1 MEYLEIIEENLD
13 KIINELHEDIKKDT
27 TIYQFVDSDFTLEKL
42 FEIQKLLVKEYLSK
56 IKNNN
61 INEDQMLEFYNKI
74 DVVYPVIYKCMSS
87 LKNKI
92 LTYLSMYD
100 ISKEEII
107 EFGKKFDL
115 FNNLLAKIYIKK
127 DIHILQDLNESPFKK
142 YLMYKTHIEWL
153 NNIIKALEKDDLSIY
168 PLIDAKKCKFNNIL
182 NYPESL
188 MVCIDMNKCSYLHD
202 LHTLLHKSAN
212 SVYFLYLKG
221 EYIQAYLVFKEFK
234 EQSLKFIAT
243 INELYFI
250 AYSDLE
256 NAFFNFLTL
265 VNKHKNYYVSLIDF
279 RNLKSLNSIY
289 GKDNITKAI
298 NIIEKKL
305 KDFLFPKQDKCF
317 FIRGITANFYF
328 YACDI
333 SEEEFY
339 SLMKEID
346 DLINKEILIEDLK
359 IKMDYIIVSILIK
372 IDDLNLSSDDI
383 VKVLI
388 YLKERA
394 KKENKK
400 LYFVIQDDDLEKVRK
415 WLNEKYDFSYIE
427 NKLKNKEIDVVF
439 QPIVNTYT
447 NECEFFETLV
457 RIKEEKKLISAGI
470 FIDKVYEMGKI
481 TDLDILVLENI
492 EKKLFL
498 IKQLTDTIF
507 VNVSFVSLLNKK
519 YIQKFEKIFKEINIV
534 LELTEQK
541 MVKNLEIVEN
551 LHKKYKIVFAIDD
564 FGSGYSSLKT
574 VVDLTRKG
582 VIKFLKIDGT
592 LIQDIDK
599 DEYLKKVT
607 KIISILGKEMQLK
620 VIAEFVENEK
630 VYKILKE
637 IKIDLSQGYYI
648 QRPQEIELLL
658 AKKEGILGY

>member
-1 MEYLEIIEENLD
+1 MKYLDIIEENLD
-13 KIINELHEDIKKDT
+13 KIIKELKEDIKKDN
-27 TIYQFVDSDFTLEKL
+27 TIYQFIDSDFTLEKL
-42 FEIQKLLVKEYLSK
+42 YEIQKLLIKEYLSK
-56 IKNNN
+56 IENNN
-61 INEDQMLEFYNKI
+61 INEKEMLEFYNKI

-87 LKNKI
+87 LKIKI

-100 ISKEEII
+100 VSKEDILA
-107 EFGKKFDL
+107 FGKKFDL

-153 NNIIKALEKDDLSIY
+153 NKIIISLEKDDLSIY
-168 PLIDAKKCKFNNIL
+168 PLIDAKKCKFNQIL

-188 MVCIDMNKCSYLHD
+188 MVCIDMNKCSFLHD

-212 SVYFLYLKG
+212 TVYFLYLKG

-289 GKDNITKAI
+289 GKDYITKAI
-298 NIIEKKL
+298 NVIEQKL
-305 KDFLFPKQDKCF
+305 KEFLFSKQDKCF
-317 FIRGITANFYF
+317 FIRGITANFYL
-328 YACDI
+328 YA
-333 SEEEFY
+333 SEMSKEEFT
-339 SLMKEID
+339 SLIKEID
-346 DLINKEILIEDLK
+346 EIINREILIEDLK
-359 IKMDYIIVSILIK
+359 IKMDYIIVSMLIK
-372 IDDLNLSSDDI
+372 MDDLNLSSDDI

-388 YLKERA
+388 YLKDRT

-400 LYFVIQDDDLEKVRK
+400 ICFVIENDELEKVRK
-415 WLNEKYDFSYIE
+415 WLNEKYDFAYIE

-439 QPIVNTYT
+439 QPIVNTY
-447 NECEFFETLV
+447 NDECEYFETLV
-457 RIKEEKKLISAGI
+457 RIKEEDKLVSAGV

-481 TDLDILVLENI
+481 TELDILVLESI

-498 IKQLTDTIF
+498 IKRLTDTIF
-507 VNVSFVSLLNKK
+507 VNVSFVSLLNEK
-519 YIQKFEKIFKEINIV
+519 YIQKFEEILKDINIV

-574 VVDLTRKG
+574 VVDLTRNG

-592 LIQDIDK
+592 LIQNIDK
-599 DEYLKKVT
+599 DDYLKKVT
-607 KIISILGKEMQLK
+607 KIISVLGKEMKLK
-620 VIAEFVENEK
+620 VIAEFVESEK
-630 VYKILKE
+630 VYKILRDLG
-637 IKIDLSQGYYI
+637 IDLSQGYYI
-648 QRPQEIELLL
+648 QRPQEIEVLL